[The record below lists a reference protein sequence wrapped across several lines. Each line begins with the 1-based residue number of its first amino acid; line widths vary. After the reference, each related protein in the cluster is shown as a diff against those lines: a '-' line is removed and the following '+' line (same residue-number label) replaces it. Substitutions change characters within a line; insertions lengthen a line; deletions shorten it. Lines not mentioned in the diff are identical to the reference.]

1 MGEVYRAVDTRLQ
14 RSVAVKILP
23 LPALAADPE
32 LRDRSAREARVIS
45 SLNHPNICTL
55 FDVGEAPADQR
66 VVHFLALAI
75 VLKRLTATAEAV
87 DGSTGSTVESR
98 PHQPNSATAPA
109 PEASMLIALR
119 RHSVPLIFALTFA
132 VIQSTLTAQT
142 RPAASATPIGQFAI
156 GDGPVVPI
164 YLFSFG
170 ASNPFI
176 DDTGSGGAT
185 GKVTLSDIGVM
196 KQPDALS
203 ASLLKHV
210 AQGTHLPRVRIE
222 IFSKGSVTVATAFD
236 LADVVV
242 TSYQVSGADAMESV
256 AMHFDRLLMTT
267 AGNGVCWDV
276 ARNMAC

>member
-1 MGEVYRAVDTRLQ
+1 
-14 RSVAVKILP
+14 
-23 LPALAADPE
+23 
-32 LRDRSAREARVIS
+32 
-45 SLNHPNICTL
+45 
-55 FDVGEAPADQR
+55 
-66 VVHFLALAI
+66 
-75 VLKRLTATAEAV
+75 
-87 DGSTGSTVESR
+87 
-98 PHQPNSATAPA
+98 
-109 PEASMLIALR
+109 MLIALR
-119 RHSVPLIFALTFA
+119 RHSVPLVFALTFA

-142 RPAASATPIGQFAI
+142 RLTASATPIGQLAI

-176 DDTGSGGAT
+176 ADTGSGGAT

-196 KQPDALS
+196 KQPDAIS

-222 IFSKGSVTVATAFD
+222 IFGKGSVTVATAFD

-256 AMHFDRLLMTT
+256 AMHFDRILMTT